1 MNEQT
6 LAAIRQWTS
15 QNQGNQSVS
24 GAANDLFY
32 NSLSASLQRDSD
44 ASYAKTM
51 MPLSLEYQRGSQGIA
66 TEADLRRIS
75 AEGGILRD
83 VTAQQGRIQTDL
95 ARINSGDVR
104 HVANQQLAGTRY
116 SSDAQVR
123 STRIGANAT
132 RYVADTQ
139 LRGTRYSADRQVDA
153 TRISANA
160 QRYGY
165 DRQLDGT
172 RLQTDAQRYGADR
185 QVDATRIGADAQVRS
200 TQIGADAQRYG
211 YDRQLDGTRDTNRS
225 QEEQRRIQGDQDRRT
240 LTQGTDETLR
250 LRSDAR
256 GAIAS
261 KGRSFFG

>member
-1 MNEQT
+1 MNQQT

-15 QNQGNQSVS
+15 QNKGNQSVS

-116 SSDAQVR
+116 SSDAQVK
-123 STRIGANAT
+123 STEIGANAT

-139 LRGTRYSADRQVDA
+139 LQGTRYSADRQVDA
-153 TRISANA
+153 TRISADA

-172 RLQTDAQRYGADR
+172 RLQT
-185 QVDATRIGADAQVRS
+185 
-200 TQIGADAQRYG
+200 DAQRYG